1 MKNVRN
7 YFIGIL
13 TVMSFSMTGAQAA
26 YDDAGT
32 DYTTQTASTWI
43 DMGPAMAPLNFTD
56 FLVCLMKKT
65 AASTIVNGTYDALT
79 DASKCQTGQGSE
91 KPEIAKMTV
100 VTSRTDN
107 STPQTVNVWF
117 DAGAGAQYIV
127 ESTITEGVSASA
139 PFGSFVFSWQ
149 SASDANEKG
158 TMSFT
163 AGDTS
168 TAVKMYKSEGTAQWV
183 NGAIANDRATGQA
196 RVGIDAAT
204 YGVNFSK
211 ESDTVGYV
219 NIQKTGDAAACFDQE
234 QLSEYVYGY
243 TLFDAVTGVK
253 KDLSGPFQCTYVDA
267 DAATK
272 YCHIGPYGAW
282 FEGGETTATITQV
295 THEDGT
301 VYTLVP
307 DSTDANNDGVYLTVT
322 GYTFDDPLIFNSADQ
337 TGTVQTAMGASSFL
351 QYYGPRDLYG
361 LPWECSTDGG
371 ATYTAQS
378 GSNCDAAQLWRP
390 RAGLANGTVL
400 TDDTGKEYVTKVQ
413 ESMKVMASVAASNC
427 STLTLD
433 DGTVY
438 PALTASDIT
447 EVTNTWADK
456 PTVTAAPRV
465 VEGVV
470 Q

>member
-1 MKNVRN
+1 MKNIKHN
-7 YFIGIL
+7 IIGVL
-13 TVMSFSMTGAQAA
+13 TGLLLSIPVVQAA

-32 DYTTQTASTWI
+32 DYTANTASTWI
-43 DMGPAMAPLNFTD
+43 DMGPAMSPLSFTD

-79 DASKCQTGQGSE
+79 DASKCQTGQGAE

-100 VTSRTDN
+100 VTERTDN
-107 STPQTVNVWF
+107 SSPQTVNVWF
-117 DAGAGAQYIV
+117 DAGTGAQYIV
-127 ESTITEGVSASA
+127 EATITEGVSSTA

-149 SASDANEKG
+149 SASDAAEKG

-163 AGDTS
+163 AGSSS
-168 TAVKMYKSEGTAQWV
+168 TAVKMFKSEGTDQWV

-196 RVGIDAAT
+196 RVGIDAAS

-234 QLSEYVYGY
+234 ALTEYVYGY
-243 TLFDAVTGVK
+243 TLFDSVTGVK
-253 KDLSGPFQCTYVDA
+253 KELSGPFQCTYVAGDTT
-267 DAATK
+267 TK
-272 YCHIGPYGAW
+272 YCHIGPYGGW
-282 FEGGETTATITQV
+282 FEGGDTNITEV

-301 VYTLVP
+301 VYSIVA
-307 DSTDANNDGVYLTVT
+307 DSTDANNDGVYMTVT
-322 GYTFDDPLIFNSADQ
+322 GYTFDDPLIFESASQ
-337 TGTVQTAMGASSFL
+337 TTAVQTAMGASSFL

-371 ATYTAQS
+371 ATYNAQS

-400 TDDTGKEYVTKVQ
+400 TDDQNNTYVTKVQ

-427 STLTLD
+427 STLAID
-433 DGTVY
+433 DGTTY

-447 EVTNTWADK
+447 DVTNTWADK